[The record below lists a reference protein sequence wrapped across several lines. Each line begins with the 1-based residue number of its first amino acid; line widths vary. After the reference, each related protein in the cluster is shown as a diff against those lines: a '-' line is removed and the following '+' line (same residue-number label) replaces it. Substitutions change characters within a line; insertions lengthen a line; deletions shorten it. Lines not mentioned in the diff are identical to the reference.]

1 MASILNIAQLNP
13 MHVSSQ
19 DRLDMIA
26 LQMRDFDIIT
36 LIGTKYK
43 HQPFLN
49 EPFSKRNAGDS
60 VMLDA
65 GYGSGR
71 YTNNHTGIGFLINN
85 RTLKESNLVEKG
97 AISGDARGRAAYVR
111 FKARGGDFAF
121 LGAYFPPKPSTK
133 TDRPKYF
140 KTCELVANYLS
151 EVICN
156 LPSGCTPFIS
166 VDLNDGIGRI
176 KNGTK
181 YEYNKTTVIQGH
193 ASRLEKYGDGA
204 GAMFRRICENAGL
217 VAHTA
222 NYDNRNTWFS
232 GDGKASSLIDY
243 IVGPALLHIRKAGQL
258 AQLGSILQP
267 VDINRSVD
275 HKPIFIC
282 FYTGMDKAKFTPPPK
297 QEWNQN
303 LIMEELRTG
312 RLRPCFVQAVEKRLQ
327 TLMED
332 HPTLLHQHTPDDF
345 AEVLNSILVE
355 EGQKLFKK
363 QEKGRSIEY
372 EMAKKGLLF

>member
-1 MASILNIAQLNP
+1 MASILNIAQLSP

-121 LGAYFPPKPSTK
+121 LGAYFHPNLQLKL
-133 TDRPKYF
+133 TDQNTSKH
-140 KTCELVANYLS
+140 V
-151 EVICN
+151 N
-156 LPSGCTPFIS
+156 LWQT
-166 VDLNDGIGRI
+166 
-176 KNGTK
+176 
-181 YEYNKTTVIQGH
+181 
-193 ASRLEKYGDGA
+193 
-204 GAMFRRICENAGL
+204 
-217 VAHTA
+217 
-222 NYDNRNTWFS
+222 
-232 GDGKASSLIDY
+232 
-243 IVGPALLHIRKAGQL
+243 
-258 AQLGSILQP
+258 
-267 VDINRSVD
+267 
-275 HKPIFIC
+275 IF
-282 FYTGMDKAKFTPPPK
+282 
-297 QEWNQN
+297 Q
-303 LIMEELRTG
+303 R
-312 RLRPCFVQAVEKRLQ
+312 
-327 TLMED
+327 
-332 HPTLLHQHTPDDF
+332 
-345 AEVLNSILVE
+345 
-355 EGQKLFKK
+355 
-363 QEKGRSIEY
+363 
-372 EMAKKGLLF
+372 

>member
-1 MASILNIAQLNP
+1 MSSILNIAQLNP

-26 LQMRDFDIIT
+26 FQMRDFDIIT

-43 HQPFLN
+43 HLPFLN

-156 LPSGCTPFIS
+156 LPSGCTPFI
-166 VDLNDGIGRI
+166 
-176 KNGTK
+176 
-181 YEYNKTTVIQGH
+181 
-193 ASRLEKYGDGA
+193 
-204 GAMFRRICENAGL
+204 
-217 VAHTA
+217 
-222 NYDNRNTWFS
+222 
-232 GDGKASSLIDY
+232 
-243 IVGPALLHIRKAGQL
+243 
-258 AQLGSILQP
+258 
-267 VDINRSVD
+267 
-275 HKPIFIC
+275 
-282 FYTGMDKAKFTPPPK
+282 
-297 QEWNQN
+297 
-303 LIMEELRTG
+303 
-312 RLRPCFVQAVEKRLQ
+312 
-327 TLMED
+327 
-332 HPTLLHQHTPDDF
+332 
-345 AEVLNSILVE
+345 
-355 EGQKLFKK
+355 
-363 QEKGRSIEY
+363 
-372 EMAKKGLLF
+372 